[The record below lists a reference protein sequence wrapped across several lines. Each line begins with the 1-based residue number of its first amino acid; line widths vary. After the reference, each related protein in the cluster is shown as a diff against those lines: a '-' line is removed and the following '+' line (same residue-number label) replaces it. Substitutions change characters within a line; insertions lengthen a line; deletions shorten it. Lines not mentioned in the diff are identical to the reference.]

1 MMGTE
6 HIPWPFFKVLYCQK
20 LLETQI
26 KKIPCYL
33 RGFKSIVSVYLF
45 VTLQII
51 FQEYGAEEA
60 TLTNRLCG

>member
-26 KKIPCYL
+26 KKIPCNL
-33 RGFKSIVSVYLF
+33 GGFQVHCKRLP